1 MFDNVYENL
10 VGLRDRLARL
20 VASRASFQLDIEDY
34 EHLLVVIQ
42 LVIEAVP
49 RWRPMTEKPVIPEAD
64 LQTLGHAWSEPV
76 LALSKQG
83 SRLTGGFIRYR
94 DGASEHD
101 YVFEHASG
109 EELSLDKLAGWVY
122 LSDLDAIL
130 RNRPIPLDAQGA
142 NVGG

>member
-10 VGLRDRLARL
+10 VGVRDTLAHHIRLCAAPGFEAATHAL
-20 VASRASFQLDIEDY
+20 AI
-34 EHLLVVIQ
+34 IQ

-49 RWRPMTEKPVIPEAD
+49 RWRPMTEKPVIPGED
-64 LQTLGHAWSEPV
+64 LQTLGQAWSEPV
-76 LALSKQG
+76 MALSKKG
-83 SRLTGGFIRYR
+83 SHLTGSFVRYR

-109 EELSLDKLAGWVY
+109 EELALSELAGWVY
-122 LSDLDAIL
+122 LRELDAII